1 VRPARYLKGG
11 NAAWQAAGH
20 PLIAAD
26 AHMADEPID
35 VWLRPYER
43 AGGVR
48 EGMIE
53 YLTWETD
60 LPERIA
66 RDGTAD
72 FAQYRP

>member
-1 VRPARYLKGG
+1 VRYLKGG

-20 PLIAAD
+20 PLAAD
-26 AHMADEPID
+26 NPNLADEPID

-48 EGMIE
+48 EGMVE

-72 FAQYRP
+72 FAQFRS